1 MSKYK
6 SIIFFFLYN
15 IKMKPITSNNNIN
28 AIKEGRKLFNEL
40 KSNFSRAKTDK
51 NRKKLNK
58 KEVVY
63 NFLKEKEQESS

>member
-1 MSKYK
+1 
-6 SIIFFFLYN
+6 
-15 IKMKPITSNNNIN
+15 MKPITSNNNIN